1 MIELAGKPG
10 ELRFVLE
17 ITRAETGETETV
29 ELVGKITG
37 DEGEPDEQPVD

>member
-37 DEGEPDEQPVD
+37 DDEEKETE